1 MESFVTAPIPDYK
14 LFWSIFMLLNGSNTS
29 SFQQHTGVQLE
40 GRGKVSLTLFWK
52 SRKSALILEKKGM
65 IASILMLILLYKT

>member
-40 GRGKVSLTLFWK
+40 GRGGRSPLPFFENQEKVP
-52 SRKSALILEKKGM
+52 
-65 IASILMLILLYKT
+65 

>member
-40 GRGKVSLTLFWK
+40 GRGEVSPTLF
-52 SRKSALILEKKGM
+52 
-65 IASILMLILLYKT
+65 